1 MRLLALP
8 AELYPQVFTCF
19 HSPFPDCLF
28 IIPIKNKN
36 VNTFLKFFL
45 FIFYSKFLIFY
56 SKFLIKTELI
66 FITSP
71 PQCRM
76 LYEKNFTA
84 KRS

>member
-8 AELYPQVFTCF
+8 AELYPQVFICF
-19 HSPFPDCLF
+19 HSPFPDCLL

-45 FIFYSKFLIFY
+45 FIFY

-76 LYEKNFTA
+76 LYEKNLTA
-84 KRS
+84 KHS

>member
-19 HSPFPDCLF
+19 HNPFPDCLF

-45 FIFYSKFLIFY
+45 FIFYSKFLI
-56 SKFLIKTELI
+56 KTELI
-66 FITSP
+66 FITNP

-84 KRS
+84 KHS